1 MNQPATR
8 RTLLATGA
16 ATIAVCCVGCGDD
29 GDSSSAAAT
38 TSPSDGSA
46 PASAS
51 SDSGDGQALG
61 SVSEIPEGGGKIFTA
76 EKVVVTQP
84 KKGEYKAFSAICT
97 HQGCTLNKVA
107 DGTVDCPCHGS
118 KFRISDGSVAHGPA
132 TEALAAKE
140 IMVHGNTVHLA

>member
-16 ATIAVCCVGCGDD
+16 ATLAVCCVGCGDD

-38 TSPSDGSA
+38 TAPSGGSA

-51 SDSGDGQALG
+51 ADSGDGQALG

-84 KKGEYKAFSAICT
+84 EKGEYKAFSAICT

>member
-16 ATIAVCCVGCGDD
+16 ATLAVCCVGCGDD
-29 GDSSSAAAT
+29 GDSSSAAAS
-38 TSPSDGSA
+38 TSPGESS
-46 PASAS
+46 SAS
-51 SDSGDGQALG
+51 SGSGDGRALG
-61 SVSEIPEGGGKIFTA
+61 SVGEIPEGGGKIFTA

-84 KKGEYKAFSAICT
+84 AKGEYKAFSAICT

-132 TEALAAKE
+132 TEPLAAKE
-140 IMVHGNTVHLA
+140 IMVHGNSIHLS